1 MAHLIR
7 DIDHEDEMYIQLKNA
22 ATKAGSNMT
31 PRMIDQLV
39 KGLHSR
45 GEKKLTDA
53 KAKKIVTSA
62 NNFYMDSKAVPHEA
76 VGITTAQSIGEPGRR

>member
-1 MAHLIR
+1 MPLQDYNYDSKMKQIIR
-7 DIDHEDEMYIQLKNA
+7 DVDHEDEMFIQLNNA

-45 GEKKLTDA
+45 GEKKLSDA
-53 KAKKIVTSA
+53 KAKKIINSA
-62 NNFYMDSKAVPHEA
+62 NNFYMDSKP
-76 VGITTAQSIGEPGRR
+76 